1 MTLNIN
7 IKQIGSRKPVISA
20 VPFEYPGDIRTVGEL
35 ITETVHLCVAA
46 YNCRVREGTD
56 KPKPL
61 TDEQISDMASVG
73 RIAFGLNYGGREQD
87 LQPAIDNALQSY
99 EDGLFRIFV
108 GEKEVGGLAEN
119 IELHDGDMLSFIR
132 LTMLTGRLW

>member
-1 MTLNIN
+1 M
-7 IKQIGSRKPVISA
+7 V
-20 VPFEYPGDIRTVGEL
+20 
-35 ITETVHLCVAA
+35 
-46 YNCRVREGTD
+46 
-56 KPKPL
+56 
-61 TDEQISDMASVG
+61 
-73 RIAFGLNYGGREQD
+73 AFGLNYGGREQD

-119 IELHDGDMLSFIR
+119 IELHDGDTLSFIR